1 MSCIPLVRHLISARV
16 ADSRPQFR
24 ASEELL
30 RDSSEEE
37 AEGVGSTIHQA
48 FDKMYE
54 NQDGFPFIVGGR
66 NESITHLH
74 PTPVQ
79 IFQLWQEYINN
90 VNPLLR
96 ITHVPTVQG
105 QIIEASARLEKTPKG
120 VEAMMF
126 AIYLMA
132 VTSLEDDDV
141 QKRFGETRTTM
152 LARYH
157 HGLQQAL
164 VNAGFMRSNDIM
176 VLQAFTL
183 YLVCSFSYAAANAR
197 CWR

>member
-1 MSCIPLVRHLISARV
+1 M
-16 ADSRPQFR
+16 
-24 ASEELL
+24 
-30 RDSSEEE
+30 
-37 AEGVGSTIHQA
+37 GSTIHQA

-66 NESITHLH
+66 NAPVTHLH

-79 IFQLWQEYINN
+79 IFQLWQVFINN
-90 VNPLLR
+90 VNSLLR

-105 QIIEASARLEKTPKG
+105 QIIEASARLEKTPKE
-120 VEAMMF
+120 VEALMF

-132 VTSLEDDDV
+132 ITSLRDEDV
-141 QKRFGETRTTM
+141 QKMFDESRTEM

-183 YLVCSFSYAAANAR
+183 YLVSC
-197 CWR
+197 